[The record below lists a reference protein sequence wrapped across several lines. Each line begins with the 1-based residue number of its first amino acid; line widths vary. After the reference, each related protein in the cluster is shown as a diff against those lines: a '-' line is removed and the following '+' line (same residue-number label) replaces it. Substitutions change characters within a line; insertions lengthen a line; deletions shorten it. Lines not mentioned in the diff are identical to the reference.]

1 MVVVNGLRLPAAW
14 RSVQV
19 DNPSFEI
26 SADELNIFNEL
37 ESDAN
42 IDWQTVIQDN
52 IIALDALTV
61 SADAPSQ
68 IGLVSFF
75 RDSGG
80 PAVQVPGTQFGII
93 GDAGT
98 IATFTQAL
106 ALLTTPLDLGTNLI
120 NNVVDP
126 VGAQDAATRN
136 YVDTTTNLVTASNV
150 GAGTGDI
157 FRDKTGTTINLR
169 TLLAGTNIS
178 ISTAGDEVTIT
189 NTGVGV
195 HNLLSA
201 THPDTVPA
209 SPPAQGSLV
218 KGNGSSLWAEFT
230 LGAALQVLRVN
241 AGGTDLEYF
250 TVAGVTDELVNLFE
264 AGVQVGAVAR
274 QLNFSNADDFGITE
288 DGGNNR
294 FDIAISRNVADGI
307 AGLDASSR
315 LAKANQH
322 SATVYNDQNNAFG
335 SFFQDFDNLATPAN
349 PSAGT
354 RRLFV
359 DSGTGEI
366 SVRTSGGATVS
377 LEGGG
382 GGDTVI
388 GTQQFGVGSQGIYPG
403 ITNSANAIAQ
413 REAGTFD
420 QQVKYIA
427 FPDSDTVDAT
437 AYLDWFPPQNW
448 NAGTVRVKLY
458 WTSEFPSVA
467 TETIEIEVSAVARSN
482 DDAIGGVDFGT
493 PVAITDT
500 FILIDDTHITSQSG
514 AITIAGTPAKFDWVQ
529 FKFLRDVSADTL
541 QGEVQ
546 IVGAVLEY
554 TIDAGTSVG

>member
-1 MVVVNGLRLPAAW
+1 MVLVTGLRIPWATAQANNPAFD
-14 RSVQV
+14 V
-19 DNPSFEI
+19 
-26 SADELNIFNEL
+26 SASQLTDPLNQINA
-37 ESDAN
+37 DAN
-42 IDWQTVIQDN
+42 IDWTTIIQDN
-52 IIALDALTV
+52 IIALDSFTI
-61 SADAPSQ
+61 SANAPSQ

-75 RDSGG
+75 RDADG
-80 PAVQVPGTQFGII
+80 PAIQVPGTQLRIV
-93 GDAGT
+93 GDAGL
-98 IATFTQAL
+98 IATWTQGLLLL
-106 ALLTTPLDLGTNLI
+106 ATPLDLGTNLI

-126 VGAQDAATRN
+126 VAAQDAATRN
-136 YVDTTTNLVTASNV
+136 YVDTTTNLVTAANV

-157 FRDKTGTTINLR
+157 FRDKIGTTINLR

-218 KGNGSSLWAEFT
+218 KGNGSSLWAEFV
-230 LGAALQVLRVN
+230 LGTALQVLRVN
-241 AGGTDLEYF
+241 AGGTDLEF
-250 TVAGVTDELVNLFE
+250 ATVAGATDELVNVFE

-274 QLNFSNADDFGITE
+274 QLDFTNADDFNITE
-288 DGGNNR
+288 DGGSNQ
-294 FDIAISRNVADGI
+294 FDIAINRNAADGI

-335 SFFQDFDNLATPAN
+335 SFFQDLDNLATPAN
-349 PSAGT
+349 PGAGT

-382 GGDTVI
+382 GGDVVI

-403 ITNSANAIAQ
+403 ISNAANAIAQ

-427 FPDSDTVDAT
+427 FPDGVDTT

-448 NAGTVRVKLY
+448 NAGTVKIKLY
-458 WTSEFPSVA
+458 WTSEFPSVVS
-467 TETIEIEVSAVARSN
+467 ETIEIEVSAVARSN

-493 PVAITDT
+493 PVAITDV
-500 FILIDDTHITSQSG
+500 LLALDDAHITAQSG
-514 AITIAGTPAKFDWVQ
+514 NLTIAGTPAKFDWVQ
-529 FKFLRDVSADTL
+529 FKFLRDVSADNL

-546 IVGAVLEY
+546 LVGGVIEY

>member
-1 MVVVNGLRLPAAW
+1 M
-14 RSVQV
+14 
-19 DNPSFEI
+19 
-26 SADELNIFNEL
+26 
-37 ESDAN
+37 
-42 IDWQTVIQDN
+42 
-52 IIALDALTV
+52 
-61 SADAPSQ
+61 
-68 IGLVSFF
+68 
-75 RDSGG
+75 
-80 PAVQVPGTQFGII
+80 
-93 GDAGT
+93 
-98 IATFTQAL
+98 
-106 ALLTTPLDLGTNLI
+106 GTNLI

-126 VGAQDAATRN
+126 VSPQDAATKN
-136 YVDTTTNLVTASNV
+136 YVDTTPENTTAANV
-150 GAGTGDI
+150 GVGTGSI
-157 FRDKTGTTINLR
+157 FRDKTGDTINLR

-201 THPDTVPA
+201 THPDTVAA

-218 KGNGSSLWAEFT
+218 KGNASNLWAEFGI
-230 LGAALQVLRVN
+230 GAALQVLRVN
-241 AGGTDLEYF
+241 AGATDLEF
-250 TVAGVTDELVNLFE
+250 ATIAAGTDELVNVFE
-264 AGVQVGAVAR
+264 AGVQVGVVAR
-274 QLNFSNADDFGITE
+274 QLDFTNADDFGITE
-288 DGGNNR
+288 DVPNNQ
-294 FDIAISRNVADGI
+294 FDIAINRNAASGI

-335 SFFQDFDNLATPAN
+335 SFFQDLDNLATPAN
-349 PSAGT
+349 PTAGT

-382 GGDTVI
+382 GGDVVI

-403 ITNSANAIAQ
+403 ISNPANAIAQ

-427 FPDSDTVDAT
+427 FPDGVDTI

-448 NAGTVRVKLY
+448 NAGTVRIKLY

-467 TETIEIEVSAVARSN
+467 AETIEIEVSAVARS
-482 DDAIGGVDFGT
+482 DSDAIGGVAFGT
-493 PVAITDT
+493 AVAIADT
-500 FILIDDTHITSQSG
+500 FIAIDDTHITPQSG
-514 AITIAGTPAKFDWVQ
+514 AITIGGTPIKFDWVQ
-529 FKFLRDVSADTL
+529 FKFLRDVSVDNL

-546 IVGAVLEY
+546 LVGGVIEY